1 MRRNTAVP
9 SRTIYSPDLLKTR
22 LHKTQRGLHVLPSS
36 CCCSDA
42 HRHYSAACTQGE
54 RQVKF
59 CYSWFLSALHPST
72 TQASFRQVFGNT
84 VLCQIAISNVIT
96 NKLKPK
102 QCSGRVAL
110 APESLPWGASLCASH
125 HHHPQKP
132 AASVMLFSGNRS
144 SGFSCACSGTK
155 QGDKEMG

>member
-1 MRRNTAVP
+1 MKKHGCAFPYDLQPRLAKNKAAQNTARSACAP
-9 SRTIYSPDLLKTR
+9 LPMLL
-22 LHKTQRGLHVLPSS
+22 LG
-36 CCCSDA
+36 
-42 HRHYSAACTQGE
+42 CTQGE

-84 VLCQIAISNVIT
+84 VLCQISISNVII

-110 APESLPWGASLCASH
+110 APESLPWGASLCAP
-125 HHHPQKP
+125 HHPQKP
-132 AASVMLFSGNRS
+132 APSVMLLSGNRS
-144 SGFSCACSGTK
+144 SGFSCDYSGTK
-155 QGDKEMG
+155 QGDKELG